1 VTETGKVRIKS
12 NVSAATL
19 AQSVK
24 TASIVGTVKDD
35 DGIDIPLSAVVL
47 VDPTQNPAL
56 IGNCG
61 MYINAQDGTHPAET
75 GIPGVGSSA
84 GYGLRVLSYNYVWDA
99 SINSSFALRTPTV
112 FKTTALITAA
122 GDTVVWAA
130 TAGKKHRI
138 MGYNI
143 ELAAGTTAAA
153 GSVLTLVD
161 DATTVSTHPICGAAL
176 AASPNVVLA
185 NVVYPGNGYL
195 QAAVN
200 KDIKINLST
209 VLAVGGVSIN
219 IYGTEE

>member
-1 VTETGKVRIKS
+1 
-12 NVSAATL
+12 
-19 AQSVK
+19 VK
-24 TASIVGTVKDD
+24 TISIVGTVRDPD
-35 DGIDIPLSAVVL
+35 TGIDLPLTPVVL

-56 IGNCG
+56 IGGCG
-61 MYINAQDGTHPAET
+61 MYITAKTGTPAATLDTLAVSGLSGFGLDVNAIQYLLTPGTSNE
-75 GIPGVGSSA
+75 
-84 GYGLRVLSYNYVWDA
+84 
-99 SINSSFALRTPTV
+99 ALRTPTL

-122 GDTVVWAA
+122 GDTVVWSA
-130 TAGKKHRI
+130 TAAKKHRI

-143 ELAAGTTAAA
+143 ELAAGTTAVA

-161 DATTVSTHPICGAAL
+161 DATTISTHPICGAAL